1 MQQKSSNLFSQIN
14 FIGYRY
20 ISLFLF
26 VGFVILGIIGY
37 KLNGGFV
44 LGTDLAGGIRI
55 EFTAPATVEELR
67 NLLSNSSI
75 SITTLKDAHT
85 GQSFLLT
92 APADLAQD
100 GSGDYLLDVVKKS
113 FDPDKIQ
120 ILSST
125 FIGPSVGQDFSFQA
139 LKLIA
144 IVSLLILIYV
154 AFRFDFIYGIGAIA
168 ASLHDIL
175 VILIVIVLFRIPI
188 DLTVTAAILTILGY
202 SINDTI
208 VIFDRIRENHTL
220 LPEEDMAPVI
230 NQSIAQCM
238 VRTLLTSLTTLM
250 VAIAIYIWAGSSL
263 QNFGFLMI
271 IGIISGVYSSI
282 FVASPTTYAV
292 WEVKRNMQNKS
303 DKYLTK

>member
-1 MQQKSSNLFSQIN
+1 MQQSSTLFSQIN

-20 ISLFLF
+20 FSLFLF
-26 VGFVILGIIGY
+26 VGFIVLGIIGY
-37 KLNGGFV
+37 TLNSGFV

-67 NLLSNSSI
+67 DLLPDPSI
-75 SITTLKDAHT
+75 SITTLKDANT

-92 APADLAQD
+92 APADLAQE
-100 GSGDYLLDVVKKS
+100 GSGDYLLDAVKKS
-113 FDPDKIQ
+113 FDPDQIQ

-125 FIGPSVGQDFSFQA
+125 FIGPSVGQDFSLQA
-139 LKLIA
+139 LKLIS

-175 VILIVIVLFRIPI
+175 VILIVIVLFKIPV

-208 VIFDRIRENHTL
+208 VIFDRIRENHAL
-220 LPEEDMAPVI
+220 LPEEDMAPII
-230 NQSIAQCM
+230 NQSISQCM

-250 VAIAIYIWAGSSL
+250 VAVSIYIWAGSSL

-282 FVASPTTYAV
+282 FVASPITYRV
-292 WEVKRNMQNKS
+292 WKMKRNIAK
-303 DKYLTK
+303 

>member
-1 MQQKSSNLFSQIN
+1 MQQSSTLFSQIN

-20 ISLFLF
+20 LSLFLF

-37 KLNGGFV
+37 TLNGGFV

-67 NLLSNSSI
+67 DLLPNPSI
-75 SITTLKDAHT
+75 SITTLKDANT

-92 APADLAQD
+92 APADLAQE
-100 GSGDYLLDVVKKS
+100 GSGDYLLDAVKKS
-113 FDPDKIQ
+113 FDTNKIQ

-125 FIGPSVGQDFSFQA
+125 FIGPSVGQDFSLQA
-139 LKLIA
+139 LKLIS

-175 VILIVIVLFRIPI
+175 VILMVIILFKIPV

-208 VIFDRIRENHTL
+208 VIFDRIRENHAL
-220 LPEEDMAPVI
+220 LPEEDMAPII

-263 QNFGFLMI
+263 RNFGFLMI
-271 IGIISGVYSSI
+271 IGVISGVYSSI

-292 WEVKRNMQNKS
+292 WEMKRNMQNKS